1 MHGHISRLF
10 VASAALSLALLAA
23 GCSSNSDLGN
33 LQYDAAANHPI
44 AVEPQTVTLSL
55 PFSTKAKG
63 LPPRDEVRLRRFATR
78 YLSSGHGAL
87 SIVAPQNAEARR
99 QLSFFGGKLAGLG
112 VSLKRILVGTDGVV
126 SSDHVEL
133 RFMTYEAKAPHC
145 GDWNNISHTG
155 SNLPMENFGC
165 ATQHNLAV
173 MVADPRD
180 LIAPRRLGTS
190 DATERT
196 QMMQK
201 YETGKLTTSA
211 QPPQAVA
218 RVGY

>member
-1 MHGHISRLF
+1 MHLHFSRIV

-23 GCSSNSDLGN
+23 GCSSNSDLKN

-44 AVEPQTVTLSL
+44 TIEPRTVTLAL
-55 PFSTKAKG
+55 PFATKTDG
-63 LPPRDEVRLRRFATR
+63 LAPRDESRLRRFVTY
-78 YLSSGHGAL
+78 YLSSGRGAL
-87 SIVAPQNAEARR
+87 SIVAPQNAEAQH
-99 QLSFFGGKLAGLG
+99 QLIFFGRTLAGLG
-112 VSLKRILVGTDGVV
+112 VNAKRILAGTDGAVTN
-126 SSDHVEL
+126 DHVEL
-133 RFMTYEAKAPHC
+133 RFLTYEAKAPHC
-145 GDWNNISHTG
+145 GDWNDVSHTG

-180 LIAPRRLGTS
+180 LVAPRRLGAS
-190 DATERT
+190 DATERSK
-196 QMMQK
+196 MMRK

-218 RVGY
+218 RIGG

>member
-1 MHGHISRLF
+1 MQAHLSKLI
-10 VASAALSLALLAA
+10 VASAVLSLALLAA
-23 GCSSNSDLGN
+23 GCSSNSDMGD

-44 AVEPQTVTLSL
+44 TVEPRTVSLAL
-55 PFSTKAKG
+55 PFESSAEELT
-63 LPPRDEVRLRRFATR
+63 PRDENRLRRFATE
-78 YLSSGHGAL
+78 YLNSGHGAL
-87 SIVAPQNAEARR
+87 SIVAPPSAQSQR
-99 QLSFFGGKLAGLG
+99 QLNLFGRKLSDFG
-112 VSLKRILVGTDGVV
+112 VNVKRVLVGTDGAVA
-126 SSDHVEL
+126 SGHVEL

-173 MVADPRD
+173 MVADPKD
-180 LIAPRRLGTS
+180 LIAPRRLGPS

-201 YETGKLTTSA
+201 YEDGKLTTSA
-211 QPPQAVA
+211 QPPQGVA
-218 RVGY
+218 RIGY

>member
-1 MHGHISRLF
+1 MRVHFSRLL
-10 VASAALSLALLAA
+10 VASAVLSLALLAA
-23 GCSSNSDLGN
+23 GCSSNSDLAN

-44 AVEPQTVTLSL
+44 TVEPHTVSLAL
-55 PFSTKAKG
+55 PFATKAKG
-63 LPPRDEVRLRRFATR
+63 LASRDENRLRRFATH

-87 SIVAPQNAEARR
+87 SIVAPQIPQARQ
-99 QLSFFGGKLAGLG
+99 QLTFFGRKLASFG
-112 VSLKRILVGTDGVV
+112 VSVKRILAGTDGAVAN
-126 SSDHVEL
+126 DHVEL

-173 MVADPRD
+173 MVADPKD
-180 LIAPRRLGTS
+180 LIAPRRLGAS

-196 QMMQK
+196 QMIQK
-201 YETGKLTTSA
+201 YEDGKLTTSA
-211 QPPQAVA
+211 QPPQGVA
-218 RVGY
+218 RIGY

>member
-1 MHGHISRLF
+1 MHVHFSRF
-10 VASAALSLALLAA
+10 IVASAAVFLTLLAA
-23 GCSSNSDLGN
+23 GCSSNSDLAN

-44 AVEPQTVTLSL
+44 TIEPRTSTLIL
-55 PFSTKAKG
+55 PFAIKAEG
-63 LPPRDEVRLRRFATR
+63 LAPRDEHRLRRFATH

-87 SIVAPQNAEARR
+87 SIVAPQSAKTRR
-99 QLSFFGGKLAGLG
+99 QLSFFERDLARFG
-112 VSLKRILVGTDGVV
+112 VSGKRILVGTDGAVAIN
-126 SSDHVEL
+126 HVEL

-145 GDWNNISHTG
+145 GDWNNVSHTG

-180 LIAPRRLGTS
+180 LIAPRRLGAS
-190 DATERT
+190 DATQRT

-201 YETGKLTTSA
+201 YEAGKLTTSA
-211 QPPQAVA
+211 QPPNDVA
-218 RVGY
+218 RIGD

>member
-1 MHGHISRLF
+1 MHVQPSRLL
-10 VASAALSLALLAA
+10 VASAALALTLVAA
-23 GCSSNSDLGN
+23 GCSSDSDLAN

-44 AVEPQTVTLSL
+44 TVAPHNVSL
-55 PFSTKAKG
+55 A
-63 LPPRDEVRLRRFATR
+63 LPFATR
-78 YLSSGHGAL
+78 TGGLTPQSESRLRQFAARYLRSGHGAL
-87 SIVAPQNAEARR
+87 SIVAPQNAEARQ
-99 QLSFFGGKLAGLG
+99 QLALFGHKLAHYG
-112 VSLKRILVGTDGVV
+112 VSVKRILAGTDGAVAPG
-126 SSDHVEL
+126 HVEL
-133 RFMTYEAKAPHC
+133 QFMTYEAKAPHC

-180 LIAPRRLGTS
+180 LVTPRRLGAS

-201 YETGKLTTSA
+201 YEAGKLTTSA
-211 QPPQAVA
+211 QPPQSVA
-218 RVGY
+218 RIGD